1 MENAG
6 NPRLLTCTACNRIV
20 LMHHLD
26 DLDDILEVC
35 GRMPGKANRTQFSSY
50 LRSQLPGLKLTT
62 DTEDFLFQQVG
73 GYVPG
78 YGPLITRSIT

>member
-1 MENAG
+1 MQ
-6 NPRLLTCTACNRIV
+6 
-20 LMHHLD
+20 HLD

-50 LRSQLPGLKLTT
+50 LRSQLPGLKLTK

-73 GYVPG
+73 GAEAATG
-78 YGPLITRSIT
+78 S